1 MSTRGAIVTIN
12 DDGTGIHSSSDGD
25 ETFTWKTEDSVLTVT
40 LSGGDSF
47 TSSYLF
53 GINTMTLSHEEDG
66 KTLVEK
72 YAKYTGDRDANLI
85 GKWVGVLSTAGAG
98 LIRFRQ

>member
-66 KTLVEK
+66 KAIVEK
-72 YAKYTGDRDANLI
+72 YA
-85 GKWVGVLSTAGAG
+85 
-98 LIRFRQ
+98 